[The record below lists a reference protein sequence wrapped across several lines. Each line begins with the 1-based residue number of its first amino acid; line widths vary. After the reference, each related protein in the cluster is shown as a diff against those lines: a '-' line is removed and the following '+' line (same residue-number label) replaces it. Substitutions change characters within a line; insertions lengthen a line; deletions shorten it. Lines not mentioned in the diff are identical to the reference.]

1 MAQSLHV
8 SAGCM
13 SNRGEWAALII
24 RVFEIPR
31 EAILTSDAIALWL
44 RAKYLFHH
52 PICIP
57 VSLTD
62 NLSQSPLILLVIMC
76 YKILSD
82 VDAVVI
88 PSLPVM
94 ST

>member
-1 MAQSLHV
+1 
-8 SAGCM
+8 M
-13 SNRGEWAALII
+13 SKRGEWAALII

-31 EAILTSDAIALWL
+31 EAILTSAAMHCDCEL
-44 RAKYLFHH
+44 KYLFHH

-88 PSLPVM
+88 PSLPAM
-94 ST
+94 SI